1 MQHFHHYNFMANKDE
16 LHLEPRVAKLEAGL
30 DILTRN
36 VSDLTNTVNNLAS
49 NLDTKIEK
57 LTVAVTEAKSPQ
69 KTDWSTIIA
78 GVMLVLA
85 IGSAVFWPLNQTTQ
99 ESKQEILKLENQIS
113 SHEALNSHP
122 VGMALINRLEEQ
134 AKTHRE
140 IDEKDREMMRTH
152 FHEELDLVTK
162 NSEQLIKAVESKMD
176 LHNDRIYA
184 RVVKLEDVLAHDRN
198 AELNELRLWRIRAM
212 NHDNGKVDTSI
223 IFDPHVP
230 TKEEGSKGAT
240 P

>member
-1 MQHFHHYNFMANKDE
+1 MANRNE
-16 LHLEPRVAKLEAGL
+16 VHLEPRVAKLEAGL
-30 DILTRN
+30 DILTKN
-36 VSDLTNTVNNLAS
+36 VSDLTNTVNNLAT
-49 NLDTKIEK
+49 NLDNRMEK

-85 IGSAVFWPLNQTTQ
+85 IGSAVFWPLNQTAQ
-99 ESKQEILKLENQIS
+99 DNKQELLKLENQITT
-113 SHEALNSHP
+113 HESLNSHP

-140 IDEKDREMMRTH
+140 IDEKDREMMRVH
-152 FHEELDLVTK
+152 FHEELDLVIK
-162 NSEQLIKAVESKMD
+162 NSEQLIKSLSDKVD
-176 LHNDRIYA
+176 LHNDRLYA

-198 AELNELRLWRIRAM
+198 AELNELRLWRLRAM
-212 NHDNGKVDTSI
+212 NHDTGKVDTSI

-230 TKEEGSKGAT
+230 TKEEGGKGST